1 MIDQATAAVARPGE
15 GHTMSRH
22 ATAYVRGLE
31 IADETARTVFLLLAE
46 RTIAQGDRHR
56 PEVIPE
62 IMGLEL
68 QDHNIPALAEQTGL
82 VPEDFRQQL
91 RELKKHV
98 RMDVL
103 EHTDG
108 VWEIVYG
115 PSYTRPPTPRPAQ
128 PDLTRGGPHPFW
140 LPGWEKYS
148 TWGYE
153 QSADGP
159 FLYAQLIP
167 NQDGP
172 DAEPRIWITPPG
184 HVVRTVDELA
194 EAIATAL
201 VPYQPVLM
209 PASLIKTWLTTPPLS
224 HRYPNSP

>member
-1 MIDQATAAVARPGE
+1 
-15 GHTMSRH
+15 MSRH
-22 ATAYVRGLE
+22 AISYVRGLE
-31 IADETARTVFLLLAE
+31 IADETALRVFLLLAE
-46 RTIAQGDRHR
+46 RTTARGGRYR
-56 PEVIPE
+56 PDDIPE

-68 QDHNIPALAEQTGL
+68 QDPDIPALAAQIGL
-82 VPEDFRQQL
+82 TPEDFRQQL

-115 PSYTRPPTPRPAQ
+115 PSYTRPAKPRLAQ
-128 PDLTRGGPHPFW
+128 PDLTQDGPHPFW

-153 QSADGP
+153 QSPDGP
-159 FLYAQLIP
+159 YLYAQLIP

-194 EAIATAL
+194 ETIATAL
-201 VPYQPVLM
+201 APYQPVVM
-209 PASLIKTWLTTPPLS
+209 PTSLIKTWLTTPPLS
-224 HRYPNSP
+224 SR